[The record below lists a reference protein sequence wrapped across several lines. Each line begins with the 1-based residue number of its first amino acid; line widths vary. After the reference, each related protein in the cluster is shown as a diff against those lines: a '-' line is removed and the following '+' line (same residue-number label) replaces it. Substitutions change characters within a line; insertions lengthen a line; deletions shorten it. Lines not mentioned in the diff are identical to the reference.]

1 MTETVLDLAAARRW
15 AVTSRALLSDFR
27 AQIDA
32 LNVFPVPDGD
42 TGTNMFL
49 TVDGAL
55 SFLRNADEGESS
67 ITLGEGLALLARGM
81 LLSARGN
88 SGVILSQLALGMAQ
102 AVERAGPGTDEMSPQ
117 VLSEALE
124 LAADVAWS
132 GVSAPVEGTILS
144 VARAAAEGAELAISA
159 TASTG
164 QAEPLTTHGVALAAL
179 QAAKTALAK
188 TPEQL
193 PSLARAGVVDAGGAG
208 FVVVLEALEGV
219 LADRP
224 HDGTAPASSSWRS
237 LPGEGPLWRT
247 GGRPGADTLEC
258 VDDEGA
264 YEVMFVL
271 NDATAETAERLKRD
285 LMEAGS
291 SVLVVGGPDV
301 WRVHVHLD
309 HAPDAIDAGSRA
321 GRVEQVTITAL
332 TRSLGIPTTAAPG
345 ERQGDAKSHPALALL
360 CCAPGEGLAHVF
372 AEAGA
377 SVVHSSAG
385 NRASTGQLLSAAR
398 ETSAT
403 AVVILPND
411 PDTVLAAR
419 AAARAGTDEGLNIA
433 VVPTLA
439 AVQGLA
445 AVSVWDPDTEDV
457 DQSVVTM
464 REAAGDVRYGA
475 LTVAASQG
483 DTPVGPCRTGQWL
496 GLVAGE
502 IIAVEDRAGVVAHA
516 VLTEMAARL
525 AQEPEMLTVIEGA
538 GMSEDLGL
546 PEEMESAVQRWS
558 AGSGTE
564 EVEVRHLAGGQRT
577 YRWLLGM
584 E

>member
-15 AVTSRALLSDFR
+15 AVTSRTLLSDFR
-27 AQIDA
+27 VRIDQ

-55 SFLRNADEGESS
+55 GFLRDTDDPADDT
-67 ITLGEGLALLARGM
+67 ITLGAGLALLARGM

-88 SGVILSQLALGMAQ
+88 SGVILSQLALGMSQ
-102 AVERAGPGTDEMSPQ
+102 AVERAGPSTDTMSPYI
-117 VLSEALE
+117 LGEALE
-124 LAADVAWS
+124 CAADLAWS

-144 VARAAAEGAELAISA
+144 VARAAAKGAADAISA
-159 TASTG
+159 PPDTTALPG
-164 QAEPLTTHGVALAAL
+164 HLTTYGVALSAL
-179 QAAKTALAK
+179 EAAKVALAK
-188 TPEQL
+188 TTEQL

-208 FVVVLEALEGV
+208 FVVVLQALESV

-224 HDGTAPASSSWRS
+224 HDGAVSTASSWRS
-237 LPGEGPLWRT
+237 
-247 GGRPGADTLEC
+247 RPTTDAPSVEC

-271 NDATAETAERLKRD
+271 DDAAPAAATQLKHE
-285 LMEAGS
+285 LLVCGS

-309 HAPDAIDAGSRA
+309 HASDALDAGSRA
-321 GRVEQVTITAL
+321 GRVEQVSITAL
-332 TRSLGIPTTAAPG
+332 TRAMGIPPDAATT
-345 ERQGDAKSHPALALL
+345 RPALALL
-360 CCAPGEGLAHVF
+360 CCAPGEGLAQVF

-385 NRASTGQLLSAAR
+385 TRASTGQLINAAQQTLAR
-398 ETSAT
+398 
-403 AVVILPND
+403 AVVLLPND

-419 AAARAGTDEGLNIA
+419 AAARAAAAEGLTIR

-445 AVSVWDPDTEDV
+445 AVSVWDPDTDDV
-457 DQSVVTM
+457 DQALVAM
-464 REAAGDVRYGA
+464 REAASDVRYGA
-475 LTVAASQG
+475 LTVAASEG
-483 DTPVGPCRTGQWL
+483 TTPAGPCRGGQWL
-496 GLVAGE
+496 GFVAGE
-502 IIAVEDRAGVVAHA
+502 IVVVDDVLATAAHA
-516 VLTEMAARL
+516 VLTDMAAGL
-525 AQEPEMLTVIEGA
+525 AQDAEMVTVIEGSRSSREL
-538 GMSEDLGL
+538 GEREDIDLVLRSWFASLGA
-546 PEEMESAVQRWS
+546 EEEP
-558 AGSGTE
+558 
-564 EVEVRHLAGGQRT
+564 EVRRIAGGQRT